1 MFATAN
7 VLGGLVP
14 CPRDAVRL
22 AVPARAL
29 PLFRLEDQADREL
42 VAV

>member
-22 AVPARAL
+22 TAPAAAL
-29 PLFRLEDQADREL
+29 ALFRLEDQADREL

>member
-7 VLGGLVP
+7 VLEGLVP
-14 CPRDAVRL
+14 CPRDALRL
-22 AVPARAL
+22 TAPAAAL
-29 PLFRLEDQADREL
+29 ALFRLEDQAEREL